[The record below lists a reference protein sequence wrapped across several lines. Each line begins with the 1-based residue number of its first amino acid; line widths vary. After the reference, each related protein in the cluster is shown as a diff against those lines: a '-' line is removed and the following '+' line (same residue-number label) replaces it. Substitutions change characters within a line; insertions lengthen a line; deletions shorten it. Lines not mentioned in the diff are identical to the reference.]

1 MSDFEAILKAYER
14 SGGDP
19 NFLRSS
25 KVASLVISGNRVLGA
40 NQVPG
45 VRIEPEEIEHGVR
58 VKVIVEPGTRL
69 DVPAHLCFGV
79 IPAEG
84 VQKILPEFEI
94 GAGAQAEFIAHCTFP
109 NAVNVRH
116 LMEAHIHVGK
126 NATMKYSET
135 HYHGETGGVEVVPK
149 AQVTVD
155 EGGHYSSE
163 FALTTGRVG
172 KLDFDYVV
180 DVAARGVAELTAKAY
195 GYGNDAIS
203 VKETIRLNGEHA
215 RGLAK
220 SRIAVRDEATSE
232 VMGST
237 EGNAPFARGHVDC
250 IEVVRDR
257 ATASAIPVV
266 RVRDDRAYVTHEA
279 AIGTVN
285 KKELETR
292 VKWPG
297 LVAKLG
303 YYSGQRLKPRLRS

>member
-1 MSDFEAILKAYER
+1 MVTSDFEAILKAYER

-19 NFLRSS
+19 NFLRSP
-25 KVASLVISGNRVLGA
+25 KVASLVISGNRVLGT

-45 VRIEPEEIEHGVR
+45 VHIVPEEIEHGVR
-58 VKVIVEPGTRL
+58 VRVIFEPEARL

-84 VQKILPEFEI
+84 VQEILPEFEI
-94 GAGAQAEFIAHCTFP
+94 GEGARAEFIAHCTFP
-109 NAVNVRH
+109 NAVKVKH
-116 LMEAHIHVGK
+116 LMEARIHVGK

-135 HYHGETGGVEVVPK
+135 HYHGETGGIEVIPR
-149 AQVTVD
+149 AEVTVD
-155 EGGHYSSE
+155 EGGRYTSE

-172 KLDFDYVV
+172 KLAFDYVV
-180 DVAARGVAELTAKAY
+180 DVAARGTAELVVKAY
-195 GYGNDAIS
+195 GYGDDAIT
-203 VKETIRLNGEHA
+203 VKETIRLNGEYA

-250 IEVVRDR
+250 IEIVRDQ
-257 ATASAIPVV
+257 AVASAIPVV

-285 KKELETR
+285 KKELETLMAR
-292 VKWPG
+292 G
-297 LVAKLG
+297 LDEEEAVDVIIRGMLG
-303 YYSGQRLKPRLRS
+303 A

>member
-1 MSDFEAILKAYER
+1 MVTSDFEAILKAYER

-19 NFLRSS
+19 QFLKSP

-45 VRIEPEEIEHGVR
+45 VRIVPEEIEHGVR
-58 VKVIVEPGTRL
+58 VRVIVEPGARL

-84 VQKILPEFEI
+84 VQEILPEFEI

-116 LMEAHIHVGK
+116 LMEARIHVGE
-126 NATMKYSET
+126 NATMKYTET

-195 GYGNDAIS
+195 GSGDDAIS

-220 SRIAVRDEATSE
+220 SRVAVRGEATSE
-232 VMGST
+232 VLGST
-237 EGNAPFARGHVDC
+237 EGNAPFTHGHVDC
-250 IEVVRDR
+250 IEIVRDR
-257 ATASAIPVV
+257 AVASAIPVV

-279 AIGTVN
+279 AIGTVK
-285 KKELETR
+285 KKELETLMAR
-292 VKWPG
+292 G
-297 LVAKLG
+297 LDEEAAVDVIIRGMLAA
-303 YYSGQRLKPRLRS
+303 

>member
-14 SGGDP
+14 SGGNP
-19 NFLRSS
+19 HFLRSP

-58 VKVIVEPGTRL
+58 VKVIVEPGARL
-69 DVPAHLCFGV
+69 DTPAHLCFGV

-84 VQKILPEFEI
+84 VQEILPEFEI
-94 GAGAQAEFIAHCTFP
+94 GAGARAEFIAHCTFP
-109 NAVNVRH
+109 NAVQVQH
-116 LMEAHIHVGK
+116 LMEARIHVGK

-155 EGGHYSSE
+155 EGGYYSSE
-163 FALTTGRVG
+163 FALTKGRVG

-180 DVAARGVAELTAKAY
+180 DVASHGVAELVAKAY

-203 VKETIRLNGEHA
+203 VKETIHLNGEYA

-232 VMGST
+232 VMGAT

-257 ATASAIPVV
+257 AVANAIPIVK
-266 RVRDDRAYVTHEA
+266 VRDDRAYVTHEA

-285 KKELETR
+285 KKELETLMSR
-292 VKWPG
+292 G
-297 LVAKLG
+297 LDEETAVDVIIRGMLAA
-303 YYSGQRLKPRLRS
+303 

>member
-19 NFLRSS
+19 HFLRSP

-84 VQKILPEFEI
+84 VQEILPEFEI
-94 GAGAQAEFIAHCTFP
+94 GAGARAEFIAHCTFP
-109 NAVNVRH
+109 NAVNVQH

-126 NATMKYSET
+126 NATMKYAET
-135 HYHGETGGVEVVPK
+135 HYHGEDGGVEVVPK

-155 EGGHYSSE
+155 EGGYYSSE

-180 DVAARGVAELTAKAY
+180 DVAAHGVAELVAKAY

-203 VKETIRLNGEHA
+203 VKETIRLNGEYA

-232 VMGST
+232 VMGTT

-257 ATASAIPVV
+257 AVANAVPIVK
-266 RVRDDRAYVTHEA
+266 VRDDRAYVTHEA

-285 KKELETR
+285 KKELETLMSR
-292 VKWPG
+292 G
-297 LVAKLG
+297 LDEETAVDVIIRGMLAA
-303 YYSGQRLKPRLRS
+303 

>member
-1 MSDFEAILKAYER
+1 MSDFEAILRAYER

-19 NFLRSS
+19 QFLRSP

-40 NQVPG
+40 NEVPG
-45 VRIEPEEIEHGVR
+45 VHVEAQEFDRGVR
-58 VKVIVEPGTRL
+58 IKLFVEPGTRL
-69 DVPAHLCFGV
+69 ETPAHLCFGV

-84 VQKILPEFEI
+84 VQEILPEFEI
-94 GAGAQAEFIAHCTFP
+94 GEGAWAEFIAHCTFP
-109 NAVNVRH
+109 NAVSVQH
-116 LMEAHIHVGK
+116 LMEARIHVGK

-135 HYHGETGGVEVVPK
+135 HYHGEEGGVEVVPK

-180 DVAARGVAELTAKAY
+180 DVAAQGVAELTAKAY
-195 GYGNDAIS
+195 GYGDDAIS

-232 VMGST
+232 VIGTT

-257 ATASAIPVV
+257 AVASAIPVV

-285 KKELETR
+285 KKELETLMAR
-292 VKWPG
+292 G
-297 LVAKLG
+297 LGEEEAVDVIIRGMLEG
-303 YYSGQRLKPRLRS
+303 

>member
-232 VMGST
+232 VMSST

-285 KKELETR
+285 KKELETLMSR
-292 VKWPG
+292 G
-297 LVAKLG
+297 LDEETAVDVIIRGMLEG
-303 YYSGQRLKPRLRS
+303 

>member
-266 RVRDDRAYVTHEA
+266 RVQDDRAYVTHEA

-285 KKELETR
+285 KKELETLMSR
-292 VKWPG
+292 G
-297 LVAKLG
+297 LDEETAVDVIIRGMLEG
-303 YYSGQRLKPRLRS
+303 

>member
-266 RVRDDRAYVTHEA
+266 WVRDDRAYVTHEA

-285 KKELETR
+285 KKELETLMSR
-292 VKWPG
+292 G
-297 LVAKLG
+297 LDEETAVDVIIRGMLEG
-303 YYSGQRLKPRLRS
+303 